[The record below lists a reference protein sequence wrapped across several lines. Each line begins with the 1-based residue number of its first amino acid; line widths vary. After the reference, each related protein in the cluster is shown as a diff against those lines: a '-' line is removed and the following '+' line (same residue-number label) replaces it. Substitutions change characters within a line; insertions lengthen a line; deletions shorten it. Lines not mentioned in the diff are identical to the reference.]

1 MKNILLLT
9 TIYPASDLKYE
20 TPVIHYFTR
29 EWVKLGYK
37 VKVIHH
43 QVVYPTFFYLMA
55 KLFRDKIASLTGA
68 IVYTHKEKYDK
79 YYIMDGVE
87 VHRNPIFKWIPQGKF
102 TPKAVR
108 KQIEKILKQNND
120 SGFVPDIII
129 GHFSNPQLEI
139 VSELKSKYSARAC
152 MIMHDNGNSIKRI
165 YKNRYV
171 ELMSKIDIWGFRSL
185 PIKMGFENNFGEQ
198 KRNFYCYS
206 GIPENY
212 IAKTNNRT
220 FDDDLKKF
228 LYIGELIKRKYP
240 ECLVNSVYSV
250 YREKGFKISYIG
262 KGAEEVVIRHM
273 AKSLKLEDNV
283 ILEGFIPRDQ
293 ILNIIDESDCMIM
306 ISKGEAFGLVYLESM
321 ARGCITIGSRNEGID
336 GIILHGVNGFLCEA
350 GNEKELAQIIKQ
362 INQLTPAERKQI
374 SDNAIATAK
383 DMTDQKVAEKY
394 LQNLFYTDEFIVK
407 NK

>member
-1 MKNILLLT
+1 MKNILILT
-9 TIYPASDLKYE
+9 TIYPASDLKYG

-29 EWVKLGYK
+29 EWVRLGYR

-43 QVVYPTFFYLMA
+43 QVIYPTFFYLIA

-68 IVYTHKEKYDK
+68 IVYTHKEKEDK

-87 VHRNPIFKWIPQGKF
+87 VHRNPIFKWFPQGKF
-102 TPKAVR
+102 TKKSVR
-108 KQIEKILKQNND
+108 NQIEKIIKQNND
-120 SGFVPDIII
+120 SGFVPEIII

-139 VSELKSKYSARAC
+139 VAELKTKYSVMAC
-152 MIMHDNGNSIKRI
+152 MVMHDNGNSIKRI

-171 ELMSKIDIWGFRSL
+171 ELMSIIDIWGFRSL
-185 PIKMGFENNFGEQ
+185 SIKKGFENNFGEQ
-198 KRNFYCYS
+198 RKNFYCYS

-212 IAKTNNRT
+212 ITKNNRKT
-220 FDDDLKKF
+220 FEGNIKKF

-240 ECLVNSVYSV
+240 ECLVKSINYVYP
-250 YREKGFKISYIG
+250 EKEFKITYIG
-262 KGAEEVVIRHM
+262 KGAEEVNIRHLT
-273 AKSLKLEDNV
+273 KTLKLEDNV
-283 ILEGFIPRDQ
+283 IFEGFIPRDQ
-293 ILNIIDESDCMIM
+293 ILNKIDESECMIM
-306 ISKGEAFGLVYLESM
+306 ISKHEAFGLVYLESM

-336 GIILHGVNGFLCEA
+336 GIIIHGVNGFLCEA

-383 DMTDQKVAEKY
+383 CMTDRKVAEKY
-394 LQNLFYTDEFIVK
+394 LQNLLLK
-407 NK
+407 

>member
-55 KLFRDKIASLTGA
+55 KLFRDKIASVTGA

-108 KQIEKILKQNND
+108 KQIEKIIKQNND

-139 VSELKSKYSARAC
+139 VAELKAKYSARVC
-152 MIMHDNGNSIKRI
+152 MVMHDNGNSIKRI

-171 ELMSKIDIWGFRSL
+171 DLIRKIDIWGFRSL
-185 PIKMGFENNFGEQ
+185 PIKKGFENNFGEQ
-198 KRNFYCYS
+198 RKYFYCYS

-212 IAKTNNRT
+212 ITKNNRRT
-220 FDDDLKKF
+220 FEGDIKKF

-240 ECLVNSVYSV
+240 ECLVNAINSAYPQK
-250 YREKGFKISYIG
+250 EFKISYIG
-262 KGAEEVVIRHM
+262 KGAEELNIRHLT
-273 AKSLKLEDNV
+273 KSLKLEDNV
-283 ILEGFIPRDQ
+283 IFEGFIPRDQ
-293 ILNIIDESDCMIM
+293 ILNKIDESDCMIM
-306 ISKGEAFGLVYLESM
+306 ISKAEAFGLVYLESM

-336 GIILHGVNGFLCEA
+336 GIIIHGVNGFLCEA
-350 GNEKELAQIIKQ
+350 GNENELADIIRYINSLTSEERKSISQNAIETAKELTDYKMASKY
-362 INQLTPAERKQI
+362 I
-374 SDNAIATAK
+374 SAVCN
-383 DMTDQKVAEKY
+383 Y
-394 LQNLFYTDEFIVK
+394 
-407 NK
+407 

>member
-43 QVVYPTFFYLMA
+43 KVVYPTFFYLMA

-68 IVYTHKEKYDK
+68 IVYTHKEKEDK
-79 YYIMDGVE
+79 YYVMDGVE

-102 TPKAVR
+102 TKKTLR
-108 KQIEKILKQNND
+108 KQIEKIIKQNDD
-120 SGFVPDIII
+120 SGFVPEIII

-139 VSELKSKYSARAC
+139 VAELKDKYSARTC

-171 ELMSKIDIWGFRSL
+171 KLISKIDIWGFRSL
-185 PIKMGFENNFGEQ
+185 PIRMGFENNFGEQ
-198 KRNFYCYS
+198 GSSFYCYS

-212 IAKTNNRT
+212 IAKTSNRN
-220 FDDDLKKF
+220 FEGELKNF

-240 ECLVNSVYSV
+240 ECLVNSINSV
-250 YREKGFKISYIG
+250 YPQKEFKISYIG
-262 KGAEEVVIRHM
+262 KGAEEVNIRHLT
-273 AKSLKLEDNV
+273 KSLKLENNV
-283 ILEGFIPRDQ
+283 IFEGFIPRDQ
-293 ILNIIDESDCMIM
+293 ILNKIDESDCMIM
-306 ISKGEAFGLVYLESM
+306 ISKGETFGLVYLEAM

-350 GNEKELAQIIKQ
+350 GNEKELAQIIRH

-374 SDNAIATAK
+374 SDSAIATAK
-383 DMTDQKVAEKY
+383 DMTDIKVAERY
-394 LQNLFYTDEFIVK
+394 LNNLLS
-407 NK
+407 N